1 MITAIIFEGWLAQF
15 LGLLLVAALLSSRPP
30 TTANRLLAAAILCAV
45 YRQFLLTLQISG
57 SLASLPP
64 LFRTSFPFQM
74 LAIPMF
80 YLYVKALTS
89 TEFKLGR
96 KHAIH
101 LLPFAAGLA
110 WDFAVPVAGDG
121 AVLHLYARVVVK
133 VLVTIPYLIHAHRQV
148 RAFAR
153 ESQNHRSDL
162 TDLRLSWLRILLVVV
177 YAVIGVDALDVIT
190 GPQIPLWYLV
200 PPVGVLSLMALAL
213 FSLRISPVF
222 ARETQQQKQVLA
234 LEARAAGEENG
245 EEKKESSRLSDEQ
258 LDRQKERLTEVLEN
272 QSLYLNP
279 ELRLSDLAAALHV
292 RPYRVSEILSRGLQT
307 SFYDLIN
314 LYRVTHA
321 QKLLSSP
328 NSSFLNL
335 LGIAM
340 ESGFKSKSVFND
352 AFRKATG
359 MTPSEFRM
367 GKKTESL
374 DSDDRIARSG
384 R

>member
-1 MITAIIFEGWLAQF
+1 MLRALIIEGWLTQL
-15 LGLLLVAALLSSRPP
+15 LGLLLIAALLSSRRHS
-30 TTANRLLAAAILCAV
+30 TANRLLAAALCCGV
-45 YRQFLLTLQISG
+45 YRQFLITMQISG
-57 SLASLPP
+57 ALASFPAP
-64 LFRTSFPFQM
+64 LRTSFPFQM

-80 YLYVKALTS
+80 YLYVRALTTPGFNLS
-89 TEFKLGR
+89 R

-101 LLPFAAGLA
+101 LVPFAVGLT
-110 WDFAVPVAGDG
+110 WDLAEPVPGNAPL
-121 AVLHLYARVVVK
+121 LHLYARVVLK
-133 VLVTIPYLIHAHRQV
+133 VLVTIPYLICAHRQV
-148 RAFAR
+148 RTFAH
-153 ESQNHRSDL
+153 ESQNHLSNL
-162 TDLRLSWLRILLVVV
+162 THLRLGWLRTLLIAV
-177 YAVIGVDALDVIT
+177 YAMTAVDALDVVT
-190 GPQIPLWYLV
+190 GPGIPVSHLL
-200 PPVGVLSLMALAL
+200 PPVGLISLMALAY
-213 FSLRISPVF
+213 FSLRVSPVF
-222 ARETQQQKQVLA
+222 ARETELQKVDSA
-234 LEARAAGEENG
+234 PDVPPEE

-258 LDRQKERLTEVLEN
+258 LDRQKERLVEVLEN

-321 QKLLSSP
+321 QKLLGSP
-328 NSSFLNL
+328 NSSYLNL

-367 GKKTESL
+367 TKRTESIH
-374 DSDDRIARSG
+374 SDDRIARGG